1 MQKPTRPLATRPP
14 KPVSLPVK
22 IAFATGGLVLSAAT
36 LGLVL
41 YEVSGGFTPSRS
53 APTSNSLPLSPSHF
67 TPVQVVSSEKSDTL
81 GQHKLIKL
89 KLAKEM
95 IPPSHTTAPVFSVY
109 LKDSDIQVERAYT
122 PLKGLDEN
130 GEMLF
135 WVKRYENG
143 EVGRWFHRQKVG
155 EQVEIRGPVRTL
167 DWDEGKWDEVV
178 LISGGTGIT
187 PFYQLLH
194 NVFTRKGNQQPSSE
208 QVALPRDTHF
218 TLMHASRSVET
229 LPPPAILDDL
239 RMWARDHPDRLS
251 LRLFVDPKKGDPGD
265 SAGVHP
271 GRIDAQTIQEVRQE
285 RKLVKQPTWL
295 EWLRGTATG
304 PDRNKK
310 VLFVVCGPEP

>member
-1 MQKPTRPLATRPP
+1 MQKPIRPLATRPP

-53 APTSNSLPLSPSHF
+53 APTSSSLPLSPSHF
-67 TPVQVVSSEKSDTL
+67 TPVQVVSSEKSDTR

-89 KLAKEM
+89 KLAKDM
-95 IPPSHTTAPVFSVY
+95 TPPSNATAPVFSVY

-167 DWDEGKWDEVV
+167 DWEEGKWDEVV
-178 LISGGTGIT
+178 LVREEVLSQSDHAFTLQQFPARFREG
-187 PFYQLLH
+187 QELLH
-194 NVFTRKGNQQPSSE
+194 FTSFFTMSSPE
-208 QVALPRDTHF
+208 RVMNSPLQSRLACRVTH
-218 TLMHASRSVET
+218 TSH
-229 LPPPAILDDL
+229 
-239 RMWARDHPDRLS
+239 
-251 LRLFVDPKKGDPGD
+251 
-265 SAGVHP
+265 
-271 GRIDAQTIQEVRQE
+271 
-285 RKLVKQPTWL
+285 
-295 EWLRGTATG
+295 
-304 PDRNKK
+304 
-310 VLFVVCGPEP
+310 